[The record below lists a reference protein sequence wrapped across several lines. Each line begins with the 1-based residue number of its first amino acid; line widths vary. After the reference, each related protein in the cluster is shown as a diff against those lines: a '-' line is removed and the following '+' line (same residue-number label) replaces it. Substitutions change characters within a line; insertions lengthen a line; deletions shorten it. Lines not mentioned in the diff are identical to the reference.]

1 MNDQNKP
8 LVGELALR
16 DALSRV
22 ADQYGKAEALR
33 IVEEWTR
40 TKLESSHV

>member
-8 LVGELALR
+8 LVGELELR

-22 ADQYGKAEALR
+22 AAQYGKVKALQ
-33 IVEEWTR
+33 IVEEWNR
-40 TKLESSHV
+40 TKLEVTR